1 MHLSLYESIKR
12 FVTLHHNALDTL
24 TELLYALD
32 MLKMHWFLPTG
43 GDSRDVLPEG
53 ESAHWRPP
61 SHDYMAQ
68 VAIACDQLGFDAML
82 TPCGTGCEDAW
93 LATASLI
100 PLTERIKFLVAFRP
114 GFMSPTLAAQMASTY
129 QRMSNG
135 RLLVNIVTGAEPRE
149 LNRFGDWLDK
159 DSRYARTGEFLE
171 IMRNALD
178 GDEPYDFGGTY
189 YDVAGATTR
198 EAPAQSTPVYFGGAS
213 PAALDVAAAHAD
225 VYLTWGE
232 PPAAAAERINIVKAK
247 AAMLD
252 RKLNY
257 GIRFHV
263 IARPTSEEAWAVANG
278 MLAHIDDDAI
288 ARAQADFSA
297 TMSEGQRRMAEL
309 HGGSRDHLEI
319 HPNVWSGIGL
329 VRGGAGTAIVGSYA
343 EVADRIQEYADLG
356 FEEFIF
362 SGYPHLEEAFW
373 FGEGVMPILQARGLL
388 DVTETKSNKVFS
400 FR

>member
-1 MHLSLYESIKR
+1 
-12 FVTLHHNALDTL
+12 
-24 TELLYALD
+24 

-53 ESAHWRPP
+53 ESVHWRPP
-61 SHDYMAQ
+61 SHQYLAQ
-68 VAIACDQLGFDAML
+68 VAIACDQLGYDAML

-93 LATASLI
+93 LSTASLI

-159 DSRYARTGEFLE
+159 DSRYARTGEFLD
-171 IMRNALD
+171 IMRHALD
-178 GDEPYDFGGTY
+178 DDESYDFGGDY
-189 YDVAGATTR
+189 YEVAGATTR
-198 EAPAQSTPVYFGGAS
+198 ERPSTGTSIYFGGAS

-225 VYLTWGE
+225 TYLTWGE
-232 PPAAAAERINIVKAK
+232 PPLAAAERINVVKAK
-247 AAMLD
+247 AARINRTLS
-252 RKLNY
+252 Y

-263 IARPTSEEAWAVANG
+263 IARATADEAWAVANG
-278 MLAHIDDDAI
+278 MLEHIDDDAI
-288 ARAQADFSA
+288 ARAQVDFRS
-297 TMSEGQRRMAEL
+297 TMSEGQRRMADL

-329 VRGGAGTAIVGSYA
+329 VRGGAGTAIVGSYSD
-343 EVADRIQEYADLG
+343 VADRIEEYADLG
-356 FEEFIF
+356 FDEFIF
-362 SGYPHLEEAFW
+362 SGYPHLEEAFY
-373 FGEGVMPILQARGLL
+373 FGEGVLPILRSRGRL
-388 DVTETKSNKVFS
+388 DAIQEQENNVFS

>member
-1 MHLSLYESIKR
+1 
-12 FVTLHHNALDTL
+12 
-24 TELLYALD
+24 

-53 ESAHWRPP
+53 EAAHWREP
-61 SHDYMAQ
+61 SHQYLSQIA
-68 VAIACDQLGFDAML
+68 VACDQLGFDAML

-100 PLTERIKFLVAFRP
+100 PITERLKFLVAFRP
-114 GFMSPTLAAQMASTY
+114 GFLSPTLAAQMASTY

-135 RLLVNIVTGAEPRE
+135 RLLINIVTGAEPRE

-159 DSRYARTGEFLE
+159 DSRYERTGEFLD
-171 IMRNALD
+171 IMRHALD
-178 GDEPYDFGGTY
+178 TDEEYDFGGKY
-189 YDVAGATTR
+189 YEVAHATTR
-198 EAPAQSTPVYFGGAS
+198 ERPADPTPIYFGGAS
-213 PAALDVAAAHAD
+213 PAAQDVAANHVD

-232 PPAAAAERINIVKAK
+232 PPAMAAERINAIKEK
-247 AAMLD
+247 AAAVGRELT
-252 RKLNY
+252 Y

-263 IARPTSEEAWAVANG
+263 ISRPTAAEAWAVADA
-278 MLAHIDDDAI
+278 MLAQIDDEAI
-288 ARAQADFSA
+288 AIAQADFA
-297 TMSEGQRRMAEL
+297 TTMSEGQRRMAEL

-319 HPNVWSGIGL
+319 YPNIWTGVGL
-329 VRGGAGTAIVGSYA
+329 VRGGAGTAIVGSYE
-343 EVADRIQEYADLG
+343 EVADRIAEYADLG

-373 FGEGVMPILQARGLL
+373 FGEGVMPILRERGLIES
-388 DVTETKSNKVFS
+388 VEKKATNVFS

>member
-1 MHLSLYESIKR
+1 
-12 FVTLHHNALDTL
+12 
-24 TELLYALD
+24 
-32 MLKMHWFLPTG
+32 
-43 GDSRDVLPEG
+43 
-53 ESAHWRPP
+53 
-61 SHDYMAQ
+61 MAQ
-68 VAIACDQLGFDAML
+68 IAIACDQLGFGAML

-135 RLLVNIVTGAEPRE
+135 RLLLNVVTGAEPRE

-171 IMRNALD
+171 IMRHALE
-178 GDEPYDFGGTY
+178 GEQPYDFGGTY

-198 EAPAQSTPVYFGGAS
+198 EIPEHSTPIYFGGAS

-232 PPAAAAERINIVKAK
+232 PPAAAAERINLVKAK

-252 RKLNY
+252 RKLSY

-278 MLAHIDDDAI
+278 MLEHVDDDAI
-288 ARAQADFSA
+288 ATAQASFAS
-297 TMSEGQRRMAEL
+297 TMSEGQRRMAAL

-329 VRGGAGTAIVGSYA
+329 VRGGAGTAIVGSYLD
-343 EVADRIQEYADLG
+343 VADRIKEYADLG
-356 FEEFIF
+356 FDEFIF
-362 SGYPHLEEAFW
+362 SGYPHLEEAFF
-373 FGEGVMPILQARGLL
+373 FGEGVMPILRSAGLL
-388 DVTETKSNKVFS
+388 DGASNSPAKVFS